1 MDEARAD
8 LARPLPDAG
17 YWLLTVLFGV
27 TSVAL
32 IEWFATPTTRW
43 PELLGF
49 ASGSAAIV
57 TALAWIAVLGARR
70 HVLWVVAA
78 LIPYVNL
85 VAASSFARRYWG
97 EGAREPALLGIAG
110 LAVQTVAS
118 LYMLVP
124 ALPALV

>member
-1 MDEARAD
+1 
-8 LARPLPDAG
+8 
-17 YWLLTVLFGV
+17 LTVLFGA

-32 IEWFATPTTRW
+32 IRWVATPSTHW

-49 ASGSAAIV
+49 ATGSAAMV

-97 EGAREPALLGIAG
+97 EGARAPALLGIAG
-110 LAVQTVAS
+110 VTVQTVAS